1 MIQDFFE
8 HNGRLFP
15 DTQQERILRKEAG
28 LVVIRLT
35 RRGAKKRPFY
45 RIVAADQRF
54 PRDGRF
60 LEILGTFDPLK
71 SEDSCKIDL
80 EKASAWIAKGARPS
94 KTVASLI
101 KKAETAQQTT

>member
-1 MIQDFFE
+1 M
-8 HNGRLFP
+8 
-15 DTQQERILRKEAG
+15 
-28 LVVIRLT
+28 VVIRLT

-71 SEDSCKIDL
+71 SEDNCKIDM

-94 KTVASLI
+94 KTVASLL
-101 KKAETAQQTT
+101 KKAETAQNTAP